1 MVKKYL
7 IAAFFVFSFF
17 ICFSFY
23 KEAIL
28 FTAHKA
34 EAATAE
40 ELQQQINS
48 HTSTISQ
55 LEAEIKQYQ
64 TELNKTSAQSKSLQ
78 SAIAQL
84 DLNSKKL
91 LANIEVTKNKI
102 DQTNLR
108 IQQLSLNIGD
118 KQSHISTND
127 LALAETIKNLHESD
141 SQSFIETM
149 LIYPNMSSFL
159 SQVEVLG
166 EVQASVKK
174 HVDDLKDLKQDL
186 EVNKSASEIERD
198 NLVKLDRDLRDQQTS
213 VELNK
218 KQEAQLLAQTKNKE
232 SNYQKIIAD
241 KKAKQKAFEQELTQ
255 YESQLHLLVNP
266 NSFPGAHSG
275 ILAWPVDPP
284 HIVTQYFGNTDFA
297 AAHVQLYS
305 GNGHNGIDIG
315 IPIGTP
321 IKAALAGIIKGTGD
335 TDTACPGASF
345 GKWVLVQHP
354 NGLSTLYAHLSL
366 IHASAGQQVELGDT
380 IGYGGMTGYATGPHL
395 HFTVYATQGVQIMSR
410 KSASCSGAT
419 YTMPIA
425 DLKAYLNPM
434 SYL

>member
-1 MVKKYL
+1 LGLAGVK
-7 IAAFFVFSFF
+7 FFNTS
-17 ICFSFY
+17 Y
-23 KEAIL
+23 
-28 FTAHKA
+28 A

-48 HTSTISQ
+48 HTSTIQQ
-55 LEAEIKQYQ
+55 LEAEIREYQ
-64 TELNKTSAQSKSLQ
+64 TELNKTSAQARSLQ
-78 SAIAQL
+78 SAVAQL
-84 DLNSKKL
+84 ELNSKKL

-102 DQTNLR
+102 EQTTLK

-118 KQSHISTND
+118 KQTHISSNHE
-127 LALAETIKNLHESD
+127 ALKETIKNLNEAD
-141 SQSFIETM
+141 GQSFIETL

-186 EVNKSASEIERD
+186 EVNKSSSEIERD
-198 NLVKLDRDLRDQQTS
+198 RLVKLERDLRDQQTS

-255 YESQLHLLVNP
+255 YESQLHLIINP
-266 NSFPGAHSG
+266 NSFPGARG
-275 ILAWPVDPP
+275 GVLAWPVDPP
-284 HIVTQYFGNTDFA
+284 HIVTQYFGNTAFA
-297 AAHVQLYS
+297 ADHAQLYG

-315 IPIGTP
+315 VPIGTP
-321 IKAALAGIIKGTGD
+321 LKAALGGIIKGTGD
-335 TDTACPGASF
+335 TDLACPGASF
-345 GKWVLVQHP
+345 GRWVLIQHP
-354 NGLSTLYAHLSL
+354 NGLSTLYAHMSL
-366 IHASAGQQVELGDT
+366 IRVSSGQQVNLGDT
-380 IGYGGMTGYATGPHL
+380 IGYSGMTGYATGPHL